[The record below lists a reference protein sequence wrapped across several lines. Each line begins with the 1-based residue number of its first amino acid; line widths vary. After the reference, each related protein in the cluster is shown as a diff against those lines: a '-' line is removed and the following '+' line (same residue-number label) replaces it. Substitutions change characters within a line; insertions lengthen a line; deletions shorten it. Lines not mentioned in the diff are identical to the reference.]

1 MKKMRSAIV
10 AVILCLL
17 AAMPLAVF
25 SATGGTVNIGAV
37 IDSSSGGGGDID
49 PPPAPVISLSISN
62 VVSSAA
68 CGSAQLSWNTILTTD
83 GSPAPASSYGYVEYW
98 ITGQESNKLR
108 IDVNNPA
115 SSHLVSLSG
124 LVPISDYSY
133 NIHAQSAAYSADAA
147 GTFRT
152 ECSLLAPRLSLA
164 IQPSKALRLD
174 IVYPNYNDIVRL
186 AVYRG
191 QSDCTGNDYAYQS
204 LQSKA
209 ASSTESLTIDSVTAA
224 GPVYDYTACIYNSAG
239 VHSSAYASYSRSLLD
254 ITGATAVPGNR
265 QVSVS
270 WTNPSSSPDVG
281 FSFAGSRLIRVAGA
295 CSASTGISGG
305 TLLYEGTGSS
315 FTDSGLANGTTYNYK
330 VFARNS
336 FGEYSPGV
344 CLSAKPTAP
353 AEGRCITGVG
363 ASAALGQANF
373 SWTNPANE
381 ADVFELEGIVW
392 KRGTACVTTPVGQTV
407 YSGTGTGFANPLAEG
422 QLAYYSAFVNYN
434 GGQTISCGCWP
445 LSWETITDPEKPDPD
460 PDNPDPPPPVCVN
473 CGVTPQVPDFQ
484 FYVHGG
490 SLRIYPRDGVLR
502 VLFGSSL
509 TVKASQPK
517 TGENYDRL
525 LATIGDANSFLTL
538 DNASKSFSI
547 ALDPSTGRNT
557 LWLSTVYSNGME
569 NKVSFVV
576 DVAPLGK
583 ASPAEDFPETTISLL
598 RDGSIFLL
606 AGLVNPQVVGNGSY
620 GFMVPPG
627 NYQLVAAS
635 GDDILYQSDISA
647 PDGIINRDI
656 RLRKPNPV
664 EEVIGGAVS
673 STIAAILPPETQ
685 KAIVET
691 ARQATKAVQ
700 ETIARAEVQTANKA
714 AAPAVAA
721 VATVNLAVAVPWW
734 NFWYYL
740 QYLFTEFI
748 PWILMRKRKGWG
760 VVYNSIT
767 KKPVDLAAVRLYDAV
782 SNKLVKTRITDKRG
796 RYMFLVEP
804 GSYYIKVDKPG
815 FDYPSQ
821 MLRAADSDRQYVD
834 LYHGGTIKVGDEG
847 KGAIIANIPLDQHDL
862 KASDSQLIKD
872 FFWSNFRKNLALV
885 GPVLSLI
892 ALIVSPSW
900 MMLGLTVFH
909 VGLLLLFKRLADK
922 SKVKYWGVV
931 YDAASRKPLKNAVA
945 RIFAPEYGRMLEA
958 YVTDRYGRYGFLA
971 EGNSFYITGEK
982 PGYMPYKTET
992 IDLSSSGAADVVGK
1006 DLPLSSAAESGETRA
1021 VVKEG
1026 IYG

>member
-1 MKKMRSAIV
+1 M
-10 AVILCLL
+10 ILCLL
-17 AAMPLAVF
+17 AAMPLAALG
-25 SATGGTVNIGAV
+25 ATGGTVNIGAV

-49 PPPAPVISLSISN
+49 PPPAPVISLSIAN
-62 VVSSAA
+62 AASSAS
-68 CGSAQLSWNTILTTD
+68 CGSAQLSWDTTLTTD
-83 GSPAPASSYGYVEYW
+83 GNPAPASSYGYVEYW

-115 SSHLVSLSG
+115 SSHLVNLSG
-124 LVPISDYSY
+124 LIPISDYSY
-133 NIHAQSAAYSADAA
+133 NIHAQSAAYSADAV

-152 ECSLLAPRLSLA
+152 ECSLPAPRLSLS
-164 IQPSKALRLD
+164 IESSKALRLD
-174 IVYPNYNDIVRL
+174 IAYPNYNDIVRL

-191 QSDCTGNDYAYQS
+191 QADCTGNDYAYQS

-224 GPVYDYTACIYNSAG
+224 GTVYDYTACIYNSAG
-239 VHSSAYASYSRSLLD
+239 VHSSAYAAYSRSLLD
-254 ITGATAVPGNR
+254 IAGATAVPGNR

-270 WTNPSSSPDVG
+270 WTNPSSSPAVG
-281 FSFAGSRLIRVAGA
+281 FAFAAARLIRVAGA
-295 CSASTGISGG
+295 CSASTGIGGG
-305 TLLYEGTGSS
+305 TLLYEGVGSS

-330 VFARNS
+330 LFAKNS
-336 FGEYSPGV
+336 FGEYSSGV

-353 AEGRCITGVG
+353 AEGRCMTGVG

-381 ADVFELEGIVW
+381 ADVFELDGIVW

-460 PDNPDPPPPVCVN
+460 PDNPDPPPPPVCVN
-473 CGVTPQVPDFQ
+473 CGVTPQAPDFQ
-484 FYVHGG
+484 FYVYGG

-502 VLFGSSL
+502 ILSGSRL
-509 TVKASQPK
+509 TVKASQSK
-517 TGENYDRL
+517 TGESYDKI
-525 LATIGDANSFLTL
+525 LATIDDANSFLAL
-538 DNASKSFSI
+538 DNASKSFSVT
-547 ALDPSTGRNT
+547 LDPSTGRNA
-557 LWLSTVYSNGME
+557 LWLSTVYANGTE

-576 DVAPLGK
+576 EVAPLGK
-583 ASPAEDFPETTISLL
+583 ASPAEDFPEAVISLL
-598 RDGSIFLL
+598 KDGSIFLL
-606 AGLVNPQVVGNGSY
+606 AGLVNPQAVGNGSY

-635 GDDILYQSDISA
+635 GDDILYQSDVSA
-647 PDGIINRDI
+647 SEGIVNRDI
-656 RLRKPNPV
+656 VLKRPNVV
-664 EEVIGGAVS
+664 EEVISGAVS
-673 STIAAILPPETQ
+673 TTIAAILPPETQ

-691 ARQATKAVQ
+691 AKQATKAVQ
-700 ETIARAEVQTANKA
+700 DTIAKPEVQTANKA

-748 PWILMRKRKGWG
+748 PWIMMRRRKGWG

-782 SNKLVKTRITDKRG
+782 TNKLIKTRITDKRG
-796 RYMFLVEP
+796 RYLFLVEP
-804 GSYYIKVDKPG
+804 GSYYIKVDKPQ

-821 MLRAADSDRQYVD
+821 LLRGVSQDKQYADI
-834 LYHGGTIKVGDEG
+834 YHGEVIKVGEDG
-847 KGAIIANIPLDQHDL
+847 KGAIIANIPLDQHEA
-862 KASDSQLIKD
+862 KASDVQLIRD
-872 FFWSNFRKNLALV
+872 FFWGNFRKNLAFI
-885 GPVLSLI
+885 GPALSLI

-900 MMLGLTVFH
+900 LMLGLTVFH
-909 VGLLLLFKRLADK
+909 VVLLLFFKRLADK
-922 SKVKYWGVV
+922 GRVKYWGVV
-931 YDAASRKPLKNAVA
+931 YDADNRKPLKNAVA
-945 RIFAPEYGRMLEA
+945 RIYAPEYGRMLEA

-971 EGNSFYITGEK
+971 EGGTFYITGEK
-982 PGYMPYKTET
+982 PGYLAYKTDNL
-992 IDLSSSGAADVVGK
+992 DLSGSRANEVVGK
-1006 DLPLSSAAESGETRA
+1006 DLPLKGAGGNAENEESHE
-1021 VVKEG
+1021 VQEEG